1 MNRSNNRLYI
11 EVESRTFYSKF
22 KKYCSGLRLLN
33 SEIFSLALAL
43 GYQSNIRKPLKRKV
57 GFIRYET
64 ISQELYSLMILIAI
78 DEFGD
83 DYSWINNPLDMF
95 DIAEEYA
102 NAGIRILMDLISDF
116 DNDFDSFLIENILS
130 AYEQIDF
137 QSNFKHF
144 QME

>member
-1 MNRSNNRLYI
+1 MNRSSNRLYI
-11 EVESRTFYSKF
+11 EVESRAFYSKF
-22 KKYCSGLRLLN
+22 KKYCSGLRVLN

-43 GYQSNIRKPLKRKV
+43 GYQSNIKKPLERKV

-102 NAGIRILMDLISDF
+102 NAGIEILMDLISDF
-116 DNDFDSFLIENILS
+116 DIDFDSFLIENMVS
-130 AYEQIDF
+130 TNDKIDF
-137 QSNFKHF
+137 KSKLEHLYL
-144 QME
+144 E